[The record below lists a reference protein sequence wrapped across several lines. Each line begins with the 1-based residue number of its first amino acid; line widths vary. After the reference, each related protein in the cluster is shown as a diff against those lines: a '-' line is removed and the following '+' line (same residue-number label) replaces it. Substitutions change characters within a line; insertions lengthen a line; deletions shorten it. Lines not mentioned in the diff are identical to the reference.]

1 MTAKDKALAA
11 ALDYIPRWIAHQMR
25 ITEQPGCSFAVAH
38 HGKLVAEFALGQSG
52 DGRALTPRHRFR
64 VASHSKTFT
73 AAAVLRLR
81 ELGRWQ
87 LDDAV
92 GRYVPG
98 LHKQVAGATLAQLL
112 SHSAGLVRDGT
123 DAAQWSDRGPFLDEA
138 ALRADL
144 ARGPVLT
151 PQTRLK
157 YSNHGYG
164 LLGLA
169 IAGVTGEPYT
179 DWVAREIVAASGLAE
194 TTPDMPDRP
203 DRPDRSTPRAR
214 KAVPFVPS
222 VPFAQGHSAKWPLGR
237 RQTIPGDNATN
248 ALASATGF
256 VSTASDLVKFF
267 SSLSP
272 DARHSVLSPASRR
285 EMLRRQWRD
294 AYGSVERWYGL
305 GTMHGATPGAGSG
318 DDWDWFGHTGSFQG
332 TVSRTLCLPQ
342 QGLCISGLSNAA
354 DGQAYQWVEG
364 AVQIVRAYLQH
375 GAPSARTA
383 AWAGRW
389 WSLWG
394 AIDLL
399 PMARKVLVAQPSLAN
414 PVMDATQIEPRARQ
428 PGHGRITLAGSFAS
442 HGETARL
449 ELDAQGRATAVWLA
463 ATRLQSEL
471 QAARELAARYKP
483 APNARPA
490 KPIKPTR
497 ARAAR

>member
-1 MTAKDKALAA
+1 MTAHDKALAA

-25 ITEQPGCSFAVAH
+25 LAEQPGCSFAVAH

-112 SHSAGLVRDGT
+112 SHSAGLVRDGA

-144 ARGPVLT
+144 AGGPVIT

-169 IAGVTGEPYT
+169 IAGVTGETYA
-179 DWVAREIVAASGLAE
+179 DWIAREIVAASGLQE
-194 TTPDMPDRP
+194 TTPDMPALSR
-203 DRPDRSTPRAR
+203 TRAR
-214 KAVPFVPS
+214 KALPS
-222 VPFAQGHSAKWPLGR
+222 VPFARGHSAKWPLGR
-237 RQTIPGDNATN
+237 RQTIPGDNPTH

-256 VSTASDLVKFF
+256 VSTAADLVSFF
-267 SSLSP
+267 GSLVP
-272 DARHSVLSPASRR
+272 EARHSVLSPASRR

-294 AYGSVERWYGL
+294 AYSTVERWYGL
-305 GTMHGATPGAGSG
+305 GTMHGATSGAGS
-318 DDWDWFGHTGSFQG
+318 DWDWFGHTGGFQG
-332 TVSRTLCLPQ
+332 TLTRTVCLPQ
-342 QGLCISGLSNAA
+342 QGLCISALSNAA

-364 AVQIVRAYLQH
+364 ALQIIRTYLQH

-394 AIDLL
+394 AFDLL
-399 PMARKVLVAQPSLAN
+399 PMAGKVLVAQPSLAN
-414 PVMDATQIEPRARQ
+414 PVLDATQIEPRARQ

-463 ATRLQSEL
+463 ATRLQSEP
-471 QAARELAARYKP
+471 QAAKELAARYQP
-483 APNARPA
+483 APVRKVPMTRPS
-490 KPIKPTR
+490 R
-497 ARAAR
+497 

>member
-1 MTAKDKALAA
+1 MNAQDKALAA

-25 ITEQPGCSFAVAH
+25 LADQPGCSFAVAH
-38 HGKLVAEFALGQSG
+38 HGKLVVEFTLGQSG

-81 ELGRWQ
+81 EMGRWQ
-87 LDDAV
+87 LDDVV

-112 SHSAGLVRDGT
+112 SHSAGLVRDGA

-138 ALRADL
+138 ALRAEL
-144 ARGPVLT
+144 ASGPVLT
-151 PQTRLK
+151 PNTRLK

-179 DWVAREIVAASGLAE
+179 DWVAREVVAASGLEE
-194 TTPDMPDRP
+194 TTPDMAPA
-203 DRPDRSTPRAR
+203 RAR
-214 KAVPFVPS
+214 ARALVRKAA
-222 VPFAQGHSAKWPLGR
+222 PFAQGHSAKWPLGR
-237 RQTIPGDNATN
+237 RQTIPGDNPTH

-256 VSTASDLVKFF
+256 VSTAADLVKFF
-267 SSLSP
+267 SSLAP

-285 EMLRRQWRD
+285 EMLHRQWRD
-294 AYGSVERWYGL
+294 AYGTVERWYGL
-305 GTMHGATPGAGSG
+305 GTMSGATPGAGS
-318 DDWDWFGHTGSFQG
+318 DWDWFGHTGSFQG
-332 TVSRTLCLPQ
+332 TLTRTLCLPA
-342 QGLCISGLSNAA
+342 QGLCISALSNAA
-354 DGQAYQWVEG
+354 DGQAHLWVDG
-364 AVQIVRAYLQH
+364 AVQIIRAYLQH
-375 GAPSARTA
+375 GAPTARTA

-399 PMARKVLVAQPSLAN
+399 PMAGKVLVAQPSLAN
-414 PVMDATQIEPRARQ
+414 PLLDATQIEPGARQ
-428 PGHGRITLAGSFAS
+428 PGRGRITLAGSFAS

-449 ELDAQGRATAVWLA
+449 ELDAEGRATAVWLA
-463 ATRLQSEL
+463 ATRLQSEP
-471 QAARELAARYKP
+471 QAAKELATRYQP
-483 APNARPA
+483 APDLLTRLRSPA
-490 KPIKPTR
+490 S
-497 ARAAR
+497 